1 MDVDFRELDQAT
13 LANKARDIGHMAVTS
28 FSEEAYGV
36 SLSSLLRHR
45 DQNQH
50 HVHPMQSDPA
60 RNVQLEPGRGLPH
73 KRDRFWL
80 GCWYLH
86 FQQRQLLR
94 SQVGEGP
101 GQLLRPFHEKACQP
115 SVTARSSDYGQTL
128 AKPFGHPSIR
138 ARLALGQ
145 TTHFTYGTRGS
156 LALYEG
162 PPYNR
167 AQEPERA
174 AGVRRGY
181 PPLFIRS
188 RWSLL

>member
-1 MDVDFRELDQAT
+1 MGIDFRELDQAT

-73 KRDRFWL
+73 KRDGFWL
-80 GCWYLH
+80 GSWYLH

-101 GQLLRPFHEKACQP
+101 GQLLRPLYRVCAF
-115 SVTARSSDYGQTL
+115 SVVHIS
-128 AKPFGHPSIR
+128 
-138 ARLALGQ
+138 
-145 TTHFTYGTRGS
+145 
-156 LALYEG
+156 
-162 PPYNR
+162 
-167 AQEPERA
+167 
-174 AGVRRGY
+174 V
-181 PPLFIRS
+181 
-188 RWSLL
+188 